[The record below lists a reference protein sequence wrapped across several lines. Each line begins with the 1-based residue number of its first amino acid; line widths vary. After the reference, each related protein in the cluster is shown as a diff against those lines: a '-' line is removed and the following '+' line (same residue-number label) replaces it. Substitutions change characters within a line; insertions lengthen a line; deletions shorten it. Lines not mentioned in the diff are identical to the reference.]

1 MCYRL
6 HPSFEEEKN
15 MLQMHQGNIGLRARV
30 AELAADPNARA
41 IAVGVAT
48 LALTPVVLPLVRPVL
63 KATIKS
69 GVSLFEKTKGAIAEA
84 GEVLADIAAEARAEV
99 QAETLKKSTLQVAQV
114 ATAIPNAK
122 VTET

>member
-1 MCYRL
+1 
-6 HPSFEEEKN
+6 